1 MRTQLVQIIWC
12 LILILFFVT
21 WQGQPVGD
29 CDFNVRLACIEK
41 EIIFP
46 RHEKMKSGLIDKA
59 QEPFSVR
66 NKPFFD
72 IYTSRKVS
80 LISVISCFGTQA
92 SKTVVGIG
100 FPSVFLLCLPV
111 NSSANQMFS
120 NCCRVI
126 GSLEY
131 PEKWRVFYFMTYYR
145 LLENSF

>member
-1 MRTQLVQIIWC
+1 MF
-12 LILILFFVT
+12 LILIFVT

-80 LISVISCFGTQA
+80 LVSIVSCCVTGG
-92 SKTVVGIG
+92 SKTVVGIA
-100 FPSVFLLCLPV
+100 FPSFLLSPPV
-111 NSSANQMFS
+111 SFSSNQVFS
-120 NCCRVI
+120 KDCGAI
-126 GSLEY
+126 GSLGCS
-131 PEKWRVFYFMTYYR
+131 EK
-145 LLENSF
+145 

>member
-1 MRTQLVQIIWC
+1 MI
-12 LILILFFVT
+12 LILIFVT

-80 LISVISCFGTQA
+80 FVSFGLCCGTGG
-92 SKTVVGIG
+92 SKAVVGIG
-100 FPSVFLLCLPV
+100 FPSAFLLCLPV
-111 NSSANQMFS
+111 SSSANQVFS
-120 NCCRVI
+120 NGCGVI
-126 GSLEY
+126 ASLGY
-131 PEKWRVFYFMTYYR
+131 SEKWVFLFYYLSQAFR
-145 LLENSF
+145 KQFLKISINLKY